1 MSHPRLAAYLLD
13 AGRHNFYHG
22 IHKALRLGH
31 CRMLAELGAHDY
43 SNAGETAALLQKLRG
58 LIGLGRSHL
67 EGENREIHAALEA
80 RQPGITAYAAAE
92 HAAHEQAFAE
102 LESLIRA
109 VEVAIPERRPL
120 AGQALYQ
127 RYGLCAAAD
136 MEQMYLEET
145 EVLSALHSAFSDAE
159 LMAIEARMLAG
170 IAPDKM
176 AAYTALLMP
185 ALSPAER
192 LEQLQKLRRDLPDQ
206 AFDGLLTGTIQLS
219 LTPQDYAAAMGALM
233 RGAA

>member
-58 LIGLGRSHL
+58 LIGLGRGHL

-159 LMAIEARMLAG
+159 LMAIEARMLAA

-185 ALSPAER
+185 ALNHAER
-192 LEQLQKLRRDLPDQ
+192 VEMLKKLMRDLPKT
-206 AFDGLLTGTIQLS
+206 AFNRLLTGTVKPVLAAA
-219 LTPQDYAAAMGALM
+219 DYAATMGALTPH
-233 RGAA
+233 AA